1 VFLPAARFAD
11 QAQEGTNMKFFLDTA
26 NLDEIR
32 QGVSL
37 GVIDG
42 ITTNPTL
49 VAKEKRP
56 FREHIIEICN
66 IVKNGAISAEVV
78 STDTPGILREA
89 REIAAWHPNIVV
101 KIPTIPDG
109 VRALSILS
117 KEGIR
122 INMTLVF
129 SAPQAL
135 IVAKAGAYF
144 VSPFLGRLDDI
155 SADGLTLLREIMDI
169 YKNYNF
175 STQVLAASLRHPL
188 HVVAAARM
196 GAHIGTMPFK
206 VFEQLFKHPL
216 TDRGLEGFLKDW
228 EKARETLGDVFE
240 TAVARNPRH

>member
-1 VFLPAARFAD
+1 
-11 QAQEGTNMKFFLDTA
+11 MKFFLDTA
-26 NLDEIR
+26 NLEEIR
-32 QGVSL
+32 QGMSF

-42 ITTNPTL
+42 VTTNPTL

-56 FREHIIEICN
+56 FREHVIEICN
-66 IVKNGAISAEVV
+66 IVKDGVVSAEVV
-78 STDTPGILREA
+78 STDTANMLREA
-89 REIAAWHPNIVV
+89 REIATWHPNIIV
-101 KIPTIPDG
+101 KLPTIPDG

-155 SADGLTLLREIMDI
+155 GADGLLLLREIMDI
-169 YKNYNF
+169 YQAYKYP
-175 STQVLAASLRHPL
+175 TQVLAASLRHPL

-196 GAHIGTMPFK
+196 GAHIGTMPYK

-228 EKARETLGDVFE
+228 EKARETLGDVFAQASAG
-240 TAVARNPRH
+240 TAKR

>member
-1 VFLPAARFAD
+1 
-11 QAQEGTNMKFFLDTA
+11 MKFFLDTA
-26 NLDEIR
+26 NLEEIR
-32 QGVSL
+32 QGVSF

-66 IVKNGAISAEVV
+66 LVKDGAISAEVV
-78 STDTPGILREA
+78 STDTAGILREG
-89 REIAAWHPNIVV
+89 REIAKWHPNVIV

-122 INMTLVF
+122 VNMTLVF

-144 VSPFLGRLDDI
+144 VSPFVGRLDDI
-155 SADGLTLLREIMDI
+155 GSDGLTLLREIMDI
-169 YKNYNF
+169 YKAYNYP
-175 STQVLAASLRHPL
+175 TQVLAASLRHPL
-188 HVVAAARM
+188 HVIAAARM
-196 GAHIGTMPFK
+196 GAHIGTMPYK
-206 VFEQLFKHPL
+206 VFEMLFKHPL

-228 EKARETLGDVFE
+228 EKARETLGDVFKP
-240 TAVARNPRH
+240 VSVGSPSR

>member
-1 VFLPAARFAD
+1 
-11 QAQEGTNMKFFLDTA
+11 MKFFLDTA

-56 FREHIIEICN
+56 FREHIVEICN
-66 IVKNGAISAEVV
+66 IVKDGVVSAEVV
-78 STDTPGILREA
+78 STDTAGILREG
-89 REIAAWHPNIVV
+89 REIATWHPNVIV

-122 INMTLVF
+122 VNMTLVF

-155 SADGLTLLREIMDI
+155 GADGLELLREIMDI
-169 YKNYNF
+169 YKAYNY

-188 HVVAAARM
+188 HVITAARM

-228 EKARETLGDVFE
+228 EKARETLGDVFQP
-240 TAVARNPRH
+240 AAARNAAR

>member
-1 VFLPAARFAD
+1 
-11 QAQEGTNMKFFLDTA
+11 MKFFLDTA

-42 ITTNPTL
+42 VTTNPTL

-56 FREHIIEICN
+56 FREHVIEICN
-66 IVKNGAISAEVV
+66 IVKNGAVSAEVV
-78 STDTPGILREA
+78 STDTASILREA
-89 REIAAWHPNIVV
+89 REIATWHPSVVV

-122 INMTLVF
+122 VNMTLVF

-155 SADGLTLLREIMDI
+155 SVDGLTLLREIMDI
-169 YKNYNF
+169 YKAYNY

-188 HVVAAARM
+188 HVVEAARM

-216 TDRGLEGFLKDW
+216 TDRGLEAFLKDW
-228 EKARETLGDVFE
+228 EKARETLGDIF
-240 TAVARNPRH
+240 APAAARNSAR